1 MIKDILLLLSLLPE
15 LIKLIKNIQKR
26 IEKQKTEREVR
37 EDIIMLN
44 RAFEEKDAK
53 KINDILNV

>member
-1 MIKDILLLLSLLPE
+1 MIKDILLLISLLPE
-15 LIKLIKNIQKR
+15 LVKLIKNIQKR

-37 EDIIMLN
+37 EDIVMLN

>member
-15 LIKLIKNIQKR
+15 LVKLIKNIQKR

-44 RAFEEKDAK
+44 RSFEEKDAK

>member
-1 MIKDILLLLSLLPE
+1 MIKDILLLISLLPE
-15 LIKLIKNIQKR
+15 LVQLINNIQKR
-26 IEKQKTEREVR
+26 IEEQETEREVR

>member
-15 LIKLIKNIQKR
+15 LVQLINNIQKR
-26 IEKQKTEREVR
+26 IEEQETEREVR